1 MDNLDQGFFS
11 SGLDS
16 FDMGVI
22 QNRLAVGD
30 RDGTGGRSFK
40 RVPLKGLIGLL

>member
-22 QNRLAVGD
+22 QNRPNSQ
-30 RDGTGGRSFK
+30 RSSRFFPNISK
-40 RVPLKGLIGLL
+40 LEAFPFSS